1 VIRVPSGGRSKTKLK
16 RAGSGLCSSDYTKRR
31 ARRKLDKLIIKNVS
45 RITAATTAPV
55 VDENEAELVC
65 SSILQQLID
74 SVRDERPSFSSDMLC
89 LWEDSEL
96 ARLQEEERIAHLA
109 TLDRQIEH
117 DKQQEYKSE

>member
-1 VIRVPSGGRSKTKLK
+1 MNEQGKIRIGRF
-16 RAGSGLCSSDYTKRR
+16 DYP
-31 ARRKLDKLIIKNVS
+31 L
-45 RITAATTAPV
+45 PF
-55 VDENEAELVC
+55 
-65 SSILQQLID
+65 LQQLID